1 MNETD
6 KHWEEMQNI
15 RKKEAISIGRTLI
28 IALLVSVLL
37 IPFLI
42 LLLDENIS
50 FAIYF
55 IIMTANII
63 WIIKDIMEYEGMI
76 SDTKERAD
84 EILNK
89 QVSESL

>member
-1 MNETD
+1 MNEAD
-6 KHWEEMQNI
+6 KYWEKIQNI

-55 IIMTANII
+55 IIMTTNII
-63 WIIKDIMEYEGMI
+63 WIIKDIMEYEENI
-76 SDTKERAD
+76 FKVREKIRDANLDNS
-84 EILNK
+84 
-89 QVSESL
+89 Q